1 MLFFLDA
8 GQILNLSMF
17 EQNGNCGYVHKPNIY
32 WDKEHPQYGHFN
44 PSIIEREG
52 PCFELTITV
61 NFNLKKNFFKLK
73 NKYLGYFWSIFNTK
87 CKFNN
92 KCLY

>member
-1 MLFFLDA
+1 VIIFYLDI

-17 EQNGNCGYVHKPNIY
+17 EQNGNCGYVLKPNIY

-52 PCFELTITV
+52 SCFELTITV
-61 NFNLKKNFFKLK
+61 
-73 NKYLGYFWSIFNTK
+73 S
-87 CKFNN
+87 
-92 KCLY
+92 

>member
-1 MLFFLDA
+1 MFFFFSDA

-17 EQNGNCGYVHKPNIY
+17 EQNGLCGYVLKPNIY

-52 PCFELTITV
+52 ACFELTITV
-61 NFNLKKNFFKLK
+61 SRIVGKKTVFSRK
-73 NKYLGYFWSIFNTK
+73 
-87 CKFNN
+87 
-92 KCLY
+92 

>member
-1 MLFFLDA
+1 
-8 GQILNLSMF
+8 MF
-17 EQNGNCGYVHKPNIY
+17 EQNGNCGYVLKPNIY
-32 WDKEHPQYGHFN
+32 WDKDHPQYAHFN

-61 NFNLKKNFFKLK
+61 NLINIFLQKKNE
-73 NKYLGYFWSIFNTK
+73 YLDYIWSIFNTK
-87 CKFNN
+87 YKFNN